1 MGMARIGWIQ
11 ARRQALVCGVVT
23 VAMAVTEPTAAY
35 ANQQGAS
42 GPATTPTRSSF
53 QSIADAYR
61 DAADETNATDA
72 ATAEATAPEPVAAV
86 AAETPSVSE
95 TGLSEDAQVS
105 SFDDELASS
114 NSIIVTATKR
124 AQTLQDTPISV
135 SVTSGDTIERAQIR
149 DILDLQTVV
158 PSLRVEQQQSSSSTT
173 FFIRGF
179 GNGSNNLGI
188 EPSVG
193 VFVDGVFRSRSAG
206 ALSDLNMV
214 ERIEVLSGPQ
224 STLFGKNAS
233 AGVISVVTKE
243 PQYEFGGQ
251 VEASAGNFD
260 AFVVRGEVTGPLAE
274 NVAFSLDASY
284 NKRDGY
290 AQIVNLDEDLSDR
303 DRWSAR
309 GQLLIEPTPDLKIRA
324 IADYS
329 RIDEVCC
336 QVSTLVA
343 GPTASAIRGAGGD
356 FSNDFFGYDAFLN
369 RAPVNEVDNYGGS
382 VQVDWNVG
390 ALTFTSITAYRELTN
405 FQNQDVDFTSADM
418 ISELRD
424 QRANT
429 FTQEFRIASDFD
441 GPVNF
446 LLGGFYFDEKIT
458 QDSTILAG
466 DDTRE
471 VFTRLARAQGQP
483 NFTFNDVELALG
495 LPQNSVFSPG
505 PLTSERFSMKNR
517 AISVFG
523 TVDYEPFDGL
533 TLTAGFNYTD
543 DRKRYALDLESFD
556 ELGNINLVDAYITR
570 FLTLGSVRTREQF
583 QALPAATQARLAAAA
598 TDPNVNPFLPLG
610 QFQFLPP
617 FLSIPNAVED
627 GRTRDDDFTYLL
639 RAAYRVTNDINV
651 YASYATGF
659 KASSINLSRDS
670 RPTAVDFVPGP
681 RPITPPDG
689 ARPATNGGS
698 NFLAPSS
705 PITDAGLPITNLS
718 TGTRIATP
726 EKAEV
731 YELGI
736 KAQFD
741 DIGFNIA
748 LFDQSIEGFQDFS
761 FTGTGFLLAN
771 SGKQSVRGFEFD
783 TTITPIDD
791 LFLTFGATYLDALF
805 DSFTNSPVGD
815 LSGRRPGNIPEWNV
829 RTSATYTLRLGDSG
843 NAIVT
848 RADYSYESNVR
859 VNNGLPTFNAS
870 LGNSQ
875 VFEREVNL
883 VNASVILE
891 LASGLQ
897 VGAWG
902 RNLLDDQYIITSF
915 DGVAQAGTVS
925 GYPSQPRT
933 YGGLVRLRF

>member
-1 MGMARIGWIQ
+1 MRSIIVGA
-11 ARRQALVCGVVT
+11 AVLRRRAMLCGV
-23 VAMAVTEPTAAY
+23 AAL
-35 ANQQGAS
+35 ALN
-42 GPATTPTRSSF
+42 
-53 QSIADAYR
+53 
-61 DAADETNATDA
+61 
-72 ATAEATAPEPVAAV
+72 TAPAAV
-86 AAETPSVSE
+86 AADDDLAAT
-95 TGLSEDAQVS
+95 
-105 SFDDELASS
+105 FDDLTVADDVAADSTLAESMEPEGTIGGFRMEPEVG
-114 NSIIVTATKR
+114 NSIIVTASKR
-124 AQTLQDTPISV
+124 AQTLQDTPIAV
-135 SVTSGDTIERAQIR
+135 SVTSGETIERAQIR
-149 DILDLQTVV
+149 DVLDLQTVV

-243 PQYEFGGQ
+243 PQFEWGGTAE
-251 VEASAGNFD
+251 VSAGNFD
-260 AFVVRGEVTGPLAE
+260 AFVIRGEVTGPLAE
-274 NVAFSLDASY
+274 TVAFSLDGSY
-284 NKRDGY
+284 NRRDGY
-290 AQIVNLDEDLSDR
+290 AEIVNLDQDLSDR
-303 DRWSAR
+303 NRYSAR
-309 GQLLIEPTPDLKIRA
+309 GQLLFEPTPDLKIRA

-336 QVSTLVA
+336 HVSTLIA
-343 GPTASAIRGAGGD
+343 GPTADAIRGAGGD
-356 FSNDFFGYDAFLN
+356 FSTDFFGYDAFLN
-369 RAPVNEVDNYGGS
+369 RAPRNEVDNYGAS
-382 VQVDWNVG
+382 IQADWNIG
-390 ALTFTSITAYRELTN
+390 NLTVTSITAYRELKN
-405 FQNQDVDFTSADM
+405 FQDQDVDFTSADM
-418 ISELRD
+418 VSELRD

-429 FTQEFRIASDFD
+429 FTQEVRIASDFD
-441 GPVNF
+441 GPFNF
-446 LLGGFYFDEKIT
+446 LLGGFYFDESIK
-458 QDSTILAG
+458 QNSTIDAG
-466 DDTRE
+466 RDTRE

-505 PLTSERFSMKNR
+505 PLTAERFSMKNR
-517 AISVFG
+517 AVSLFG
-523 TVDYEPFDGL
+523 TLDFEPVDGL
-533 TLTAGFNYTD
+533 ILTAGFNYTD
-543 DRKRYALDLESFD
+543 DRKRFALDLESFD
-556 ELGNINLVDAYITR
+556 ELGNVNLVDAYITR
-570 FLTLGSVRTREQF
+570 FLTGGTVRTREQF
-583 QALPAATQARLAAAA
+583 QSLPPATQARLAAAA

-639 RAAYRVTNDINV
+639 RASYRVNRQINV

-681 RPITPPDG
+681 TPATPPDG

-698 NFLAPSS
+698 VFLAPSS

-718 TGTRIATP
+718 TGTRIAGP
-726 EKAEV
+726 EKATV
-731 YELGI
+731 YELGL

-741 DIGFNIA
+741 DFGFNIA
-748 LFDQSIEGFQDFS
+748 LFDQAIEGFQDFS

-771 SGKQSVRGFEFD
+771 AGRQSVRGFEFD
-783 TTITPIDD
+783 SNVTPLDGFI
-791 LFLTFGATYLDALF
+791 FTFGATYLDALF
-805 DSFTNSPVGD
+805 DDFTNSPVGD

-829 RTSATYTLRLGDSG
+829 RTSATYTHRLGSSG
-843 NAIVT
+843 HALVT
-848 RADYSYESNVR
+848 RADYSFESR
-859 VNNGLPTFNAS
+859 TAVNNGLPTFNAS
-870 LGNSQ
+870 LGNDLI
-875 VFEREVNL
+875 FEREVNL
-883 VNASVILE
+883 VNTSVTLE
-891 LASGLQ
+891 LRNGLQ
-897 VGAWG
+897 LGAWA
-902 RNLLDDQYIITSF
+902 RNLLDDEYIIQSF

-933 YGGLVRLRF
+933 YGGVVRYRF